1 MHDTADTF
9 TVVSTHTHSRPCST
23 LLQATNQ
30 KERGMTEKDVKR
42 LEAALEEEQE
52 MADDPEALLDSIE
65 VGGLDLWRMEHP
77 AHRLTGMHSCSGR
90 FAKWLLQEL
99 LL

>member
-1 MHDTADTF
+1 
-9 TVVSTHTHSRPCST
+9 
-23 LLQATNQ
+23 
-30 KERGMTEKDVKR
+30 MTEKDVKR

-65 VGGLDLWRMEHP
+65 VGWLDP
-77 AHRLTGMHSCSGR
+77 CRLQPTYRLAGSRSCFSQC
-90 FAKWLLQEL
+90 ATWLLPEL

>member
-1 MHDTADTF
+1 
-9 TVVSTHTHSRPCST
+9 
-23 LLQATNQ
+23 
-30 KERGMTEKDVKR
+30 MTEKDVKR

-65 VGGLDLWRMEHP
+65 VGWLECCTMEQLNCGL
-77 AHRLTGMHSCSGR
+77 AGSHSCSR
-90 FAKWLLQEL
+90 RSATWLLHNL